1 MVQHLLF
8 RTSENVQGSRTG
20 RGASHRYVQEP
31 LRVGE
36 LPTLLTFY
44 MGAITFGMARAF
56 GWAGMV
62 RLCNPFRRGRHS

>member
-8 RTSENVQGSRTG
+8 RTAEELQRAAPAPVRAIGMPP
-20 RGASHRYVQEP
+20 EP

-44 MGAITFGMARAF
+44 IGAITFGMARAF

>member
-1 MVQHLLF
+1 MVQQLLF
-8 RTSENVQGSRTG
+8 RTAEEL
-20 RGASHRYVQEP
+20 HRAAPAVVRVTPCVPQP

-44 MGAITFGMARAF
+44 IGAITFGMARAF
-56 GWAGMV
+56 GWATMV